1 MIINDQQT
9 KRINEGAQRVVVD
22 TLESYKMGWDR
33 LAEANEDQTR
43 FAKNLSEGT
52 MRNLRT
58 QAERNMEAAEEL
70 TEQCRKGQQAGRVL
84 ARESAEAYTDF
95 LDSLFFYYRE
105 NAGAAREE
113 HHIAAIAP
121 EDAHKRDREQE
132 VSES

>member
-1 MIINDQQT
+1 MINDQQI

-70 TEQCRKGQQAGRVL
+70 TEHAREGQEAGRVL
-84 ARESAEAYTDF
+84 GRAQLSGLGFCARRVVESH
-95 LDSLFFYYRE
+95 S
-105 NAGAAREE
+105 
-113 HHIAAIAP
+113 
-121 EDAHKRDREQE
+121 RDRPRGCPQARPRAR
-132 VSES
+132 SNRRWA

>member
-9 KRINEGAQRVVVD
+9 KRINEAAQRVVVD

-33 LAEANEDQTR
+33 SAEANEGQTR
-43 FAKNLSEGT
+43 LAKNLSEGT

-70 TEQCRKGQQAGRVL
+70 TEHARKGQEAGRVL
-84 ARESAEAYTDF
+84 AWESAEAYTDF

-105 NAGAAREE
+105 NAGAAERST
-113 HHIAAIAP
+113 I
-121 EDAHKRDREQE
+121 
-132 VSES
+132 

>member
-1 MIINDQQT
+1 MINDQQI

-70 TEQCRKGQQAGRVL
+70 TEHAREGQEAGRVL
-84 ARESAEAYTDF
+84 ARESADAYMDF

-105 NAGAAREE
+105 NARAAERSTM
-113 HHIAAIAP
+113 
-121 EDAHKRDREQE
+121 KG
-132 VSES
+132 